1 MLNQIIPVF
10 STDLHHPLTRPE
22 APKTCNIRQHVPA
35 TRPTRARCTHYVPVF
50 DKHLYIAV
58 LAHLSGSG
66 RSRAVWTSPWQA
78 LHAPRLVTGIG
89 VDLRSRLYL
98 ARSHSDL
105 HHMRSREIQ
114 PRSQVD
120 PDACNETRSVQRLP
134 RRCPYCPGSSRTD
147 RVSEYGTSDGVEVF
161 EHFERRRRF
170 KPVGPQPRDTLR
182 RLWSLRVA
190 I

>member
-1 MLNQIIPVF
+1 MSEDGASRRVRFERLES
-10 STDLHHPLTRPE
+10 STSLKGLE
-22 APKTCNIRQHVPA
+22 N
-35 TRPTRARCTHYVPVF
+35 
-50 DKHLYIAV
+50 LYAVRGAV

-66 RSRAVWTSPWQA
+66 ESRAVWICPWQD
-78 LHAPRLVTGIG
+78 LHDPCLNSGIG

-134 RRCPYCPGSSRTD
+134 RRCPYCPGSSRTAQ
-147 RVSEYGTSDGVEVF
+147 VSEYGYVQVLVENWYIMCASGARGTSRWHVLAYITCLG
-161 EHFERRRRF
+161 R
-170 KPVGPQPRDTLR
+170 LR
-182 RLWSLRVA
+182 PC
-190 I
+190 